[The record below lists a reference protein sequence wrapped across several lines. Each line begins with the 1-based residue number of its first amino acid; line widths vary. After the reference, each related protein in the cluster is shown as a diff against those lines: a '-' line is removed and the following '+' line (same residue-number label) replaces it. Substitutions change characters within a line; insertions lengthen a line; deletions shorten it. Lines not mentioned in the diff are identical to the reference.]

1 MTQTKKGFLAGLIV
15 LAMALALVFGFALVP
30 SAHETAYADTLP
42 ALSNVQLDGDTLS
55 WDAFTGATEYQ
66 VQMVG
71 NGGNGSQYY
80 TTNSADLSAFA
91 ANYHFETGTYNWY
104 VYAVDEDGNQISL
117 TSTSNE
123 DYSTYPDYNYN
134 VSYAQYSYTNTQ
146 ARLSTPTGLVWNH
159 TTLMWDGVDGASSY
173 SLTVYEEVGDA
184 FVTQENI
191 FSGTR
196 YSWTG
201 FKTATSY
208 YFTIKANAPFGGE
221 YCNSLVATSGT
232 HTYANV
238 VADLDG
244 HVSISNG
251 QLSISDVE
259 GLDNCSYG
267 IWSSDRTSKEFGSGS
282 NVELPLDLYTEFAS
296 FEVPDGT
303 YDIKIEVYNQY
314 NEPLAPVYYYDDW
327 VYDSSLAPQ
336 VLTGT
341 VTITGDLEYGSTL
354 TATVTDTNNTGTL
367 NYRWYR
373 SDPDETWVILQN
385 GTSNTFTLTTPC
397 IGKSIL
403 VVVTSSVEL
412 NQIQSAETDTVGA
425 GAAAVEIVSV
435 GGNPVSAELGAGEF
449 TNGSFPM
456 GHVGTPYSA
465 QLVAEGGSGNYT
477 WEVLVGS
484 LASGLSLN
492 SSTGLVSGTP
502 TGTATGSITIKCTDA
517 DNTDISDNVQLN
529 FVVYAD
535 SWVPSIVTTTV
546 DNAVVDQSY
555 NFDLLVNSDI
565 SASVDWTVESGSL
578 PTGLSLGNSG
588 ARNGHLYGTPTTK
601 GTYTFTLKA
610 ANYVGSDTQ
619 EYTIV
624 VDELLT
630 VSYVEAKYYRGDE
643 IALTASVGNENVDWS
658 IGHNTSAATVIS
670 SSGVLTIGADEAAAS
685 SYIVVYATSKTNSNN
700 VGQVSVY
707 FTPKTAYSITVTG
720 GTATDSS
727 SNPIAKAAEDE
738 NVRIVAPELTGKEFR
753 EWTVEAGSADVTIDG
768 ENNSSTFFIMPA
780 GNVILKANYDT
791 IIDSVSATF
800 DAPVNG
806 QHIDQTLTTGSPNYT
821 ATLTRVWQGA
831 GFKSLTETIYETGKE
846 YAFYVQFAPASGY
859 VIVPN
864 NQLSVTLNGTA
875 LNFDD
880 DYIGS
885 YSAWMIALTAVSEE
899 IPHFAVTVTNGIA
912 NASLAKENDVIT
924 ITANAPA
931 SGFVFDKWTTEDG
944 VTFASETS
952 VSTTFVMPAKAVAVS
967 ATYKAIPQ
975 YTVTFGAGEGTGSM
989 ASELV
994 NENSTFELP
1003 ACLFVAPANKEF
1015 KAWSVG
1021 GVEKNVGDEITITAN
1036 TTVTAVWQFI
1046 KVTVSFVAGEGTGTM
1061 DSVQVDKGSSYTL
1074 PANGFTAP
1082 DGKRFKSWSIGGNAV
1097 AVGAS
1102 IIINNA
1108 TTVTAVWEDLPT
1120 MHAVSF
1126 NANGGTGSNEAE
1138 QVEHGTYFTLPE
1150 NPFTAPTG
1158 KVFAGWAFTANGSKI
1173 EAATIQVNNNVT
1185 LFALWKDA
1193 ESAPGNPGN
1202 PGNPVEPGN
1211 PDEPGN
1217 PGNPVEP
1224 GNPDQPEINPVEEKG
1239 GLSGGAIAGI
1249 VIGSIAGAAL
1259 LGCGGFAIFWFV
1271 IKKKS
1276 MAELLAIFKK
1286 APKANPENIN
1296 ISDDIVE

>member
-1 MTQTKKGFLAGLIV
+1 MTKTKKGFLAGLIV
-15 LAMALALVFGFALVP
+15 LAMTLALVFGFALVP

-42 ALSNVQLDGDTLS
+42 ALSNVQLDGNILS
-55 WDAFTGATEYQ
+55 WDAFTGATEYY
-66 VQMVG
+66 VMMDG
-71 NGGNGSQYY
+71 HGGNGSENY

-91 ANYHFETGTYNWY
+91 ANYHFETDTYDWY
-104 VYAVDEDGNQISL
+104 VYAVDENGDQISL
-117 TSTSNE
+117 TSTSNA
-123 DYSTYPDYNYN
+123 DYSTYPEYDYN

-146 ARLSTPTGLVWNH
+146 TRLSTPTELVWNH
-159 TTLMWDGVDGASSY
+159 TTLMWDGVDGARFY
-173 SLTVYEEVGDA
+173 SLTVYKEDGDV
-184 FVTQENI
+184 FVTQTNI
-191 FSGTR
+191 FSGTS
-196 YSWTG
+196 YSWPG
-201 FKTATSY
+201 FKADTSY
-208 YFTIKANAPFGGE
+208 YFTIKAVAPFGGE
-221 YCNSLVATSGT
+221 YCSSLKATSGT
-232 HTYANV
+232 HTFESV
-238 VADLDG
+238 VADLG
-244 HVSISNG
+244 SHVSISSNG

-259 GLDNCSYG
+259 GLDNCSFS
-267 IWSSDRTSKEFGSGS
+267 IWSSDRESASFGGG
-282 NVELPLDLYTEFAS
+282 NNIDELPLDLYTEFAILS
-296 FEVPDGT
+296 VPDGT
-303 YDIKIEVYNQY
+303 YDIEIEVYNEY

-327 VYDSSLAPQ
+327 DYDSSLAPQ

-341 VTITGDLEYGSTL
+341 VTVTGDLEYGETL

-367 NYRWYR
+367 NYHWYR
-373 SDPDETWVILQN
+373 SDPYETWVILQN

-412 NQIQSAETDTVGA
+412 KQIQSAETGVVGA

-435 GGNPVSAELGAGEF
+435 GGNPVSAELGPGEF

-456 GHVGTPYSA
+456 GHVGTPYNA
-465 QLVAEGGSGNYT
+465 QLAAEGGSGNYT
-477 WEVLVGS
+477 WEVIVGS

-502 TGTATGSITIKCTDA
+502 TNTATGSITIRCTDA
-517 DNTDISDNVQLN
+517 DNTEFSDNVQLN
-529 FVVYAD
+529 FVVYED
-535 SWVPSIVTTTV
+535 SWVPSIETTTV

-555 NFDLLVNSDI
+555 YFELLVNSDI

-578 PTGLSLGNSG
+578 PTGLSLGKSG
-588 ARNGHLYGTPTTK
+588 TRNGYLYGTPTTK

-630 VSYVEAKYYRGDE
+630 VSYVDAKYYRGDE

-670 SSGVLTIGADEAAAS
+670 SSGVLTIGADEAAAG

-700 VGQVSVY
+700 VGQVSVE
-707 FTPKTAYSITVTG
+707 FTPKTAYSITVTSG
-720 GTATDSS
+720 MATDSS
-727 SNPIAKAAEDE
+727 SNPIAKAAENE
-738 NVRIVAPELTGKEFR
+738 NVYILAPELTGKRFR
-753 EWTVEAGSADVTIDG
+753 EWTVEAGSAAVTIDG

-846 YAFYVQFAPASGY
+846 YAFFVQFAPASGY

-864 NQLSVTLNGTA
+864 DQLSVTLNGTA
-875 LNFDD
+875 LNFTD

-885 YSAWMIALTAVSEE
+885 YSAWRIALTAVSDE

-912 NASLAKENDVIT
+912 NASLAKENDVVT

-1046 KVTVSFVAGEGTGTM
+1046 KVTVSFAAGEGTGTM

-1074 PANGFTAP
+1074 PVNGFTAP
-1082 DGKRFKSWSIGGNAV
+1082 DGKRFKSWSIGGNPAS
-1097 AVGAS
+1097 VGAS
-1102 IIINNA
+1102 IVINGN

-1126 NANGGTGSNEAE
+1126 NANGGTGSKAAE
-1138 QVEHGTYFTLPE
+1138 QVEHGTYFTLPA
-1150 NPFTAPTG
+1150 NPFTALEG
-1158 KVFAGWAFTANGSKI
+1158 KEFAGWAFTANGSKI
-1173 EAATIQVNNNVT
+1173 DSATIQINNDVT

-1193 ESAPGNPGN
+1193 ESAPVD
-1202 PGNPVEPGN
+1202 PVN

-1217 PGNPVEP
+1217 S
-1224 GNPDQPEINPVEEKG
+1224 DQPEIKPVEEKG

-1249 VIGSIAGAAL
+1249 AVGSVAVAGL
-1259 LGCGGFAIFWFV
+1259 GGFSLFWFV

-1276 MAELLAIFKK
+1276 FADLIAVFKK
-1286 APKANPENIN
+1286 
-1296 ISDDIVE
+1296 

>member
-1 MTQTKKGFLAGLIV
+1 MAMTL
-15 LAMALALVFGFALVP
+15 ALAFGFALVP
-30 SAHETAYADTLP
+30 STHETAYADLP
-42 ALSNVQLDGDTLS
+42 ALSNVQLVGDTLS
-55 WDAFTGATEYQ
+55 WDAFTGATRYQ

-71 NGGNGSQYY
+71 HGGNGSKYY
-80 TTNSADLSAFA
+80 TTNSADLSAIA
-91 ANYHFETGTYNWY
+91 ADYHCETDTYDWY
-104 VYAVDEDGNQISL
+104 VYAVDEHDNQISL
-117 TSTSNE
+117 TSTSDE
-123 DYSTYPDYNYN
+123 GYSTDPEYDYN
-134 VSYAQYSYTNTQ
+134 VSYAQYSYENTQ
-146 ARLSTPTGLVWNH
+146 TRLSTPTGLVWNH
-159 TTLMWDGVDGASSY
+159 TTLMWDGVDGVRSY
-173 SLTVYEEVGDA
+173 SLTVYKEDGDV
-184 FVTQENI
+184 FVTNRNI
-191 FSGTR
+191 FSGTS

-201 FKTATSY
+201 FQTDTSY
-208 YFTIKANAPFGGE
+208 YFTIKANAPFGGD
-221 YCNSLVATSGT
+221 YCNSLKATSGT
-232 HTYANV
+232 HTFASV

-244 HVSISNG
+244 HVSIANG

-259 GLDNCSYG
+259 GLDNCSYS
-267 IWSSDRTSKEFGSGS
+267 IWSSDRTASFGGGS
-282 NVELPLDLYTEFAS
+282 YFDLPIDLYTEFATLS
-296 FEVPDGT
+296 VPDGT
-303 YDIKIEVYNQY
+303 YDIEIAVYNEY

-327 VYDSSLAPQ
+327 TYDSSLAPQ
-336 VLTGT
+336 VLSGT
-341 VTITGDLEYGSTL
+341 VTVTGDLEYGETL

-367 NYRWYR
+367 TYRWYR
-373 SDPDETWVILQN
+373 SDPLEDWVILQN
-385 GTSNTFTLTTPC
+385 GTSNTFTLTKPC

-412 NQIQSAETDTVGA
+412 KQIESAETDAVGA

-435 GGNPVSAELGAGEF
+435 GGNPVSAELGPGEF

-465 QLVAEGGSGNYT
+465 QLAAEGGSGNYT
-477 WEVLVGS
+477 WEVIVGS

-502 TGTATGSITIKCTDA
+502 TNTATGSITIKCTDA
-517 DNTDISDNVQLN
+517 DNTDFSDNVQLN

-555 NFDLLVNSDI
+555 DFDLVVNSDI
-565 SASVDWTVESGSL
+565 SASIDWTVESGSL
-578 PTGLSLGNSG
+578 PTGLSLGK
-588 ARNGHLYGTPTTK
+588 NGTKNGRLYGTPTTK

-610 ANYVGSDTQ
+610 ANFVGSDTQ

-624 VDELLT
+624 VDERLT
-630 VSYVEAKYYRGDE
+630 VSYVDAKYYLGDE

-670 SSGVLTIGADEAAAS
+670 SSGVLTIGADEAAAG
-685 SYIVVYATSKTNSNN
+685 SYIAVYATSKTNSNN

-738 NVRIVAPELTGKEFR
+738 NVHIVAPELTGKRFR
-753 EWTVEAGSADVTIDG
+753 EWTVEAGSAAVALADAAADSIW
-768 ENNSSTFFIMPA
+768 IHMPA

-806 QHIDQTLTTGSPNYT
+806 KHIDQTLTTGSPNYT
-821 ATLTRVWQGA
+821 ATLTRVWQGT
-831 GFKSLTETIYETGKE
+831 GFKSLTDTIYETGKE
-846 YAFYVQFAPASGY
+846 YAFFVQVAPASGY

-875 LNFDD
+875 LNFAD

-885 YSAWMIALTAVSEE
+885 YSAWRIVLTAISDE

-912 NASLAKENDVIT
+912 SASLAQENDVVT

-944 VTFASETS
+944 VTFASATS
-952 VSTTFVMPAKAVAVS
+952 ASTTFVMPAKAVTVS

-975 YTVTFGAGEGTGSM
+975 FTVSFDAGGGTGTMSN
-989 ASELV
+989 ELV
-994 NENSTFELP
+994 NENDKFELP
-1003 ACLFVAPANKEF
+1003 ANLFVAPANKEF
-1015 KAWSVG
+1015 KCWSVG
-1021 GVEKNVGDEITITAN
+1021 GVEKNVGDEITITAD
-1036 TTVTAVWQFI
+1036 TTVTAVWKYI
-1046 KVTVSFVAGEGTGTM
+1046 KVAVSFDAGEGTGSM
-1061 DSVQVDKGSSYTL
+1061 APQQVDKGSSYTL

-1097 AVGAS
+1097 AAGAS

-1108 TTVTAVWEDLPT
+1108 TIVTAVWEDLPT

-1126 NANGGTGSNEAE
+1126 DANGGTGSKAAE

-1150 NPFTAPTG
+1150 SPFTAPTG
-1158 KVFAGWAFTANGSKI
+1158 KEFAGWAFTTNGSKI
-1173 EAATIQVNNNVT
+1173 EASTIQVNNDVT
-1185 LFALWKDA
+1185 LYARWKDVA
-1193 ESAPGNPGN
+1193 T
-1202 PGNPVEPGN
+1202 EPSQPTQ
-1211 PDEPGN
+1211 PDEPSQ
-1217 PGNPVEP
+1217 PSQPTQPAEP
-1224 GNPDQPEINPVEEKG
+1224 SQPDTPASPTEPSISEDKG

-1249 VIGSIAGAAL
+1249 VVGSVAVAGI
-1259 LGCGGFAIFWFV
+1259 GGFAFLWFV
-1271 IKKKS
+1271 IKKKKF
-1276 MAELLAIFKK
+1276 ADLIAIFKK
-1286 APKANPENIN
+1286 K
-1296 ISDDIVE
+1296 

>member
-1 MTQTKKGFLAGLIV
+1 MKIKSRNFLITSLTMIV
-15 LAMALALVFGFALVP
+15 MMLAILFGVVAISPLTV
-30 SAHETAYADTLP
+30 YADTLP
-42 ALSNVQLDGDTLS
+42 ALSNVQLVGDTLS
-55 WDAFTGATEYQ
+55 WDAFTGATEYY
-66 VQMVG
+66 VML
-71 NGGNGSQYY
+71 GSGSYSY

-91 ANYHFETGTYNWY
+91 ANYHFETGTYDWY

-117 TSTSNE
+117 KSTSNA
-123 DYSTYPDYNYN
+123 DYSTYPEYDYN

-146 ARLSTPTGLVWNH
+146 TRLSTPTGLVWNH

-173 SLTVYEEVGDA
+173 SLTVYKEDGDA
-184 FVTQENI
+184 FVTQTNI
-191 FSGTR
+191 FSGTS
-196 YSWTG
+196 YSWPG
-201 FKTATSY
+201 FKADTYY

-232 HTYANV
+232 HTFESV

-244 HVSISNG
+244 HVSISANG
-251 QLSISDVE
+251 QLIISDVE
-259 GLDNCSYG
+259 GLDNCSFS
-267 IWSSDRTSKEFGSGS
+267 ICSSDRESASFGGG
-282 NVELPLDLYTEFAS
+282 NNIDELPLDLYTEFAILS
-296 FEVPDGT
+296 VPDGT
-303 YDIKIEVYNQY
+303 YDIEIEVYNQY

-327 VYDSSLAPQ
+327 VYNSSLAPQ

-341 VTITGDLEYGSTL
+341 VTVTGDLEYGETL

-367 NYRWYR
+367 TYRWYR
-373 SDPDETWVILQN
+373 SDPSETWVILQN
-385 GTSNTFTLTTPC
+385 GTSNTFTLTEPC

-403 VVVTSSVEL
+403 VVVTSSKEL
-412 NQIQSAETDTVGA
+412 KQIQSAETDTVGA

-435 GGNPVSAELGAGEF
+435 GGNPVSAELGPGEF

-465 QLVAEGGSGNYT
+465 QLAAEGGSGNYT
-477 WEVLVGS
+477 WEVIVGS
-484 LASGLSLN
+484 LASGLSLDPN
-492 SSTGLVSGTP
+492 TGLVSGTP

-517 DNTDISDNVQLN
+517 DNTEVSDNVQLN
-529 FVVYAD
+529 FVVYED
-535 SWVPSIVTTTV
+535 SWVPSIETTTAK
-546 DNAVVDQSY
+546 NAVVDQSY
-555 NFDLLVNSDI
+555 YFELVVDSDI

-578 PTGLSLGNSG
+578 PTGLSLGKSG
-588 ARNGHLYGTPTTK
+588 ARNGRLYGTPTTK

-630 VSYVEAKYYRGDE
+630 VSYAEAKYYRGDE
-643 IALTASVGNENVDWS
+643 IALTASIGNENVDWS

-670 SSGVLTIGADEAAAS
+670 SSGVLTIGADEAADG

-720 GTATDSS
+720 GMATDSS
-727 SNPIAKAAEDE
+727 ANPIAKAAEDE
-738 NVRIVAPELTGKEFR
+738 NVRIVAPELTGKRFR
-753 EWTVEAGSADVTIDG
+753 EWTVEAGSADVTIGD
-768 ENNSSTFFIMPA
+768 ENASSTFFTMPA

-831 GFKSLTETIYETGKE
+831 GFKSLTDTIYETGKE
-846 YAFYVQFAPASGY
+846 YAFYVQFTPASGY

-875 LNFDD
+875 LNYDD

-885 YSAWMIALTAVSEE
+885 YSAWRIILTAVSEE

-912 NASLAKENDVIT
+912 NASLAKENDVVT

-944 VTFASETS
+944 VTFDSATS
-952 VSTTFVMPAKAVAVS
+952 VSTTFVMPAKAVTVS

-1003 ACLFVAPANKEF
+1003 ACLFVPPTNKEF

-1021 GVEKNVGDEITITAN
+1021 GVEKNVGDEITITAD

-1046 KVTVSFVAGEGTGTM
+1046 KVTVSFAAGDGTGTM

-1074 PANGFTAP
+1074 PVNGFTAP

-1126 NANGGTGSNEAE
+1126 NANGGTGSKEAE
-1138 QVEHGTYFTLPE
+1138 QVEHGTYFTLPA
-1150 NPFTAPTG
+1150 NPFTALEG
-1158 KVFAGWAFTANGSKI
+1158 KEFAGWAFTANGSKI

-1193 ESAPGNPGN
+1193 ESAP
-1202 PGNPVEPGN
+1202 VDPGN

-1217 PGNPVEP
+1217 PDQPEINPDEP
-1224 GNPDQPEINPVEEKG
+1224 GNPDQPEINPVEEKT

-1249 VIGSIAGAAL
+1249 AVGSVAVVGL
-1259 LGCGGFAIFWFV
+1259 GGFSLLWFV

-1276 MAELLAIFKK
+1276 FADLIAVFKK
-1286 APKANPENIN
+1286 K
-1296 ISDDIVE
+1296 

>member
-1 MTQTKKGFLAGLIV
+1 MTKTKKGFLAGLIV
-15 LAMALALVFGFALVP
+15 LAMTLALAFGFALVP
-30 SAHETAYADTLP
+30 SAHVTAYAADLP
-42 ALSNVQLDGDTLS
+42 ALSNVQLVGNTLS

-71 NGGNGSQYY
+71 LGGNGSKSY
-80 TTNSADLSAFA
+80 TTNSVDLSAFA
-91 ANYHFETGTYNWY
+91 ANYHCETDTYDWY
-104 VYAVDEDGNQISL
+104 VYAVDENGDQISL
-117 TSTSNE
+117 TSTSNA
-123 DYSTYPDYNYN
+123 DYSTDPEYNYN
-134 VSYAQYSYTNTQ
+134 VSYAKYSYTNTQ
-146 ARLSTPTGLVWNH
+146 TRLSTPTDLEWNH
-159 TTLMWDGVDGASSY
+159 TTLMWDAVSGARSY
-173 SLTVYEEVGDA
+173 SLTVYKEDGDV
-184 FVTQENI
+184 FVTQTNI
-191 FSGTR
+191 FSGTS

-201 FKTATSY
+201 FQTDTSY
-208 YFTIKANAPFGGE
+208 YFTIQANAPFGGE
-221 YCNSLVATSGT
+221 YCDSLVATSGT
-232 HTYANV
+232 HTFESV

-244 HVSISNG
+244 HVSISANG
-251 QLSISDVE
+251 QLSISEVE
-259 GLDNCSYG
+259 GLDNCSYS
-267 IWSSDRTSKEFGSGS
+267 IWSSDRTGSFGGGS
-282 NVELPLDLYTEFAS
+282 YFDLPIDLYTEFATLS
-296 FEVPDGT
+296 VPDGT
-303 YDIKIEVYNQY
+303 YDIEIGVYNQY

-336 VLTGT
+336 VLSGT
-341 VTITGDLEYGSTL
+341 VTVTGDLEYGSTL
-354 TATVTDTNNTGTL
+354 TATVTETNNTGTL

-373 SDPDETWVILQN
+373 SDPDETWVLLQN
-385 GTSNTFTLTTPC
+385 GTSNTFELTKPC
-397 IGKSIL
+397 IGKKIL

-435 GGNPVSAELGAGEF
+435 GGNPVSAELGPGEF

-456 GHVGTPYSA
+456 GHVGTPYNA
-465 QLVAEGGSGNYT
+465 QLAAEGGSGNYT
-477 WEVLVGS
+477 WEVIVGS

-502 TGTATGSITIKCTDA
+502 TNTATGSITIRCTDA
-517 DNTDISDNVQLN
+517 DNTEFSDNVQLN
-529 FVVYAD
+529 FVVYED
-535 SWVPSIVTTTV
+535 SWVPSIETTTA

-555 NFDLLVNSDI
+555 YFELLVNSDI

-578 PTGLSLGNSG
+578 PTGLSLGKSG
-588 ARNGHLYGTPTTK
+588 TRNGYLYGTPTTK

-643 IALTASVGNENVDWS
+643 IALTASVGNANVDWS

-670 SSGVLTIGADEAAAS
+670 SSGVLTIGADEAAAG
-685 SYIVVYATSKTNSNN
+685 SYITVYATSKTNSNN
-700 VGQVSVY
+700 VGQKMVY

-738 NVRIVAPELTGKEFR
+738 TVHILAPELTGKRFR
-753 EWTVEAGSADVTIDG
+753 EWTVEAGSAAVELADATADSIW
-768 ENNSSTFFIMPA
+768 IYMPA

-821 ATLTRVWQGA
+821 ATLTGVWQGA
-831 GFKSLTETIYETGKE
+831 GFKSLTDTIYETGKE
-846 YAFYVQFAPASGY
+846 YAFFVQFAPAPGY

-864 NQLSVTLNGTA
+864 DQLSVTLNGTA
-875 LNFDD
+875 LNFAD

-885 YSAWMIALTAVSEE
+885 YSAWRIALTAVSDE

-912 NASLAKENDVIT
+912 NVSLAKENDVVT

-1046 KVTVSFVAGEGTGTM
+1046 KVTVSFAAGEGTGTM

-1074 PANGFTAP
+1074 PVNGFTAP
-1082 DGKRFKSWSIGGNAV
+1082 DGKRFKSWSISGNPAS
-1097 AVGAS
+1097 VGAS
-1102 IIINNA
+1102 IVINGN

-1126 NANGGTGSNEAE
+1126 NANGGTGSKEAE
-1138 QVEHGTYFTLPE
+1138 QVEHGTYFTLPA
-1150 NPFTAPTG
+1150 NPFTALEG
-1158 KVFAGWAFTANGSKI
+1158 KEFAGWAFTANGSKI

-1193 ESAPGNPGN
+1193 ESAPVD
-1202 PGNPVEPGN
+1202 PVN

-1217 PGNPVEP
+1217 PGNPDEP
-1224 GNPDQPEINPVEEKG
+1224 GNPDNPNNTPDNPDNTPDDPSDDKDR
-1239 GLSGGAIAGI
+1239 LSAGAIVGI
-1249 VIGSIAGAAL
+1249 VIGSVAVAGV
-1259 LGCGGFAIFWFV
+1259 GGFALFWFV
-1271 IKKKS
+1271 IKKKTW
-1276 MAELLAIFKK
+1276 AEFIALFKK
-1286 APKANPENIN
+1286 H
-1296 ISDDIVE
+1296 

>member
-1 MTQTKKGFLAGLIV
+1 MTRTKKGFLAGFIV
-15 LAMALALVFGFALVP
+15 LAMVLALAFGFALVP
-30 SAHETAYADTLP
+30 STHETAHADLS
-42 ALSNVQLDGDTLS
+42 ALSNVQLVGGTLS
-55 WDAFTGATEYQ
+55 WDAFTGATEYY
-66 VQMVG
+66 VMIVG
-71 NGGNGSQYY
+71 HGGNGSQYY
-80 TTNSADLSAFA
+80 TTNSADLSAIA
-91 ANYHFETGTYNWY
+91 ADFHFETGTYNWY
-104 VYAVDEDGNQISL
+104 VYAVDEHGDQISL

-123 DYSTYPDYNYN
+123 DYSTDPEYNYN
-134 VSYAQYSYTNTQ
+134 VSYAPYSYTNTQ
-146 ARLSTPTGLVWNH
+146 TRLDQPTGLEWNH
-159 TTLMWDGVDGASSY
+159 TTLMWDGVDGASFY
-173 SLTVYEEVGDA
+173 SLTVYKEDGDA
-184 FVTQENI
+184 FVTQSNI
-191 FSGTR
+191 YSGTR
-196 YSWTG
+196 YSWPDFQTD
-201 FKTATSY
+201 TSY
-208 YFTIKANAPFGGE
+208 YFTIKAVAPFGGE
-221 YCNSLVATSGT
+221 YCNSLKATSGT
-232 HTYANV
+232 HTFASV

-259 GLDNCSYG
+259 GLDNCSYS
-267 IWSSDRTSKEFGSGS
+267 IWSSKRTASFGGGS
-282 NVELPLDLYTEFAS
+282 YYDLPIDLYTEFAILT
-296 FEVPDGT
+296 VPDGT
-303 YDIKIEVYNQY
+303 YDIEIKVYNQY

-341 VTITGDLEYGSTL
+341 VTVTGDLEYGETL
-354 TATVTDTNNTGTL
+354 TATVTDTNNTGILT
-367 NYRWYR
+367 YRWYR
-373 SDPDETWVILQN
+373 SDPLETWVLLQN
-385 GTSNTFTLTTPC
+385 GTSNTFTLTKPC

-403 VVVTSSVEL
+403 VVVSSSVEL
-412 NQIQSAETDTVGA
+412 KQIESAQTDAVGA

-435 GGNPVSAELGAGEF
+435 GGNVVTPELGAGEF

-465 QLVAEGGSGNYT
+465 QLAAQGGSGNYT
-477 WEVLVGS
+477 WEVLIGS

-502 TGTATGSITIKCTDA
+502 TDTATGSITIRCTDA
-517 DNTDISDNVQLN
+517 DNTDFSDNVQLN

-555 NFDLLVNSDI
+555 DFDLVVNSDI

-578 PTGLSLGNSG
+578 PTGLSLGK
-588 ARNGHLYGTPTTK
+588 NGTKNGRLYGTPTTK

-624 VDELLT
+624 VDERLT
-630 VSYVEAKYYRGDE
+630 VSYVDAKYYLGDE

-670 SSGVLTIGADEAAAS
+670 SSGVLTIGADEAATG
-685 SYIVVYATSKTNSNN
+685 SYITVYATSKTNSNN

-738 NVRIVAPELTGKEFR
+738 NVHIVAPELTGKRFR
-753 EWTVEAGSADVTIDG
+753 EWTVEAGSAAVALADATADSIWI
-768 ENNSSTFFIMPA
+768 NMPA

-821 ATLTRVWQGA
+821 ATLTRVWQGT
-831 GFKSLTETIYETGKE
+831 GFKSLTDTIYETGKE
-846 YAFYVQFAPASGY
+846 YAFFVQFAPASGY

-875 LNFDD
+875 LNFAD

-885 YSAWMIALTAVSEE
+885 YSAWRLVLTAVSDE

-912 NASLAKENDVIT
+912 SASFAQENDVVT
-924 ITANAPA
+924 ITANAPE
-931 SGFVFDKWTTEDG
+931 SGFLFDQWTTEDG

-952 VSTTFVMPAKAVAVS
+952 ASTTFVMPAKAVTVS

-975 YTVTFGAGEGTGSM
+975 YTVSFDAGGGTGTMSN
-989 ASELV
+989 ELV
-994 NENSTFELP
+994 NENDKFELP
-1003 ACLFVAPANKEF
+1003 ANLFVAPANKEF
-1015 KAWSVG
+1015 KCWSVG
-1021 GVEKNVGDEITITAN
+1021 GVEKNVGDEITITADK
-1036 TTVTAVWQFI
+1036 TVTAVWQYI
-1046 KVTVSFVAGEGTGTM
+1046 KVAVSFDAGEGTGSM
-1061 DSVQVDKGSSYTL
+1061 APQQVDKGSSYTL
-1074 PANGFTAP
+1074 PENGFTAP

-1126 NANGGTGSNEAE
+1126 DANGSTGSKAAE
-1138 QVEHGTYFTLPE
+1138 QVEHGTYYTLPE
-1150 NPFTAPTG
+1150 SPFTAPTG
-1158 KVFAGWAFTANGSKI
+1158 KVFAGWTFTANGSKI
-1173 EAATIQVNNNVT
+1173 EAATIQVNNDVT
-1185 LFALWKDA
+1185 LFALWND
-1193 ESAPGNPGN
+1193 EEPAPVDPQPG
-1202 PGNPVEPGN
+1202 PTPV
-1211 PDEPGN
+1211 D
-1217 PGNPVEP
+1217 
-1224 GNPDQPEINPVEEKG
+1224 PDQPEIKPVKEKQ

-1249 VIGSIAGAAL
+1249 VIGSVAGAAA

-1271 IKKKS
+1271 IKKKTW
-1276 MAELLAIFKK
+1276 AEFIALFKK
-1286 APKANPENIN
+1286 H
-1296 ISDDIVE
+1296 

>member
-1 MTQTKKGFLAGLIV
+1 MTQTKNGAAKTVSAKENSMTKTKKGFLAGLIV
-15 LAMALALVFGFALVP
+15 LAMTLALAFGFALVS
-30 SAHETAYADTLP
+30 SAHETAYADLP
-42 ALSNVQLDGDTLS
+42 ALSNVQLDGNTLS
-55 WDAFTGATEYQ
+55 WDAFTGATEYH
-66 VQMVG
+66 VMMVG
-71 NGGNGSQYY
+71 HGGNGSEDY

-91 ANYHFETGTYNWY
+91 ANYHFETDTYDWY
-104 VYAVDEDGNQISL
+104 VYAVDENGDQISL
-117 TSTSNE
+117 TSTSNA
-123 DYSTYPDYNYN
+123 DYSTYPEYNYN
-134 VSYAQYSYTNTQ
+134 VSYAKYSYTNTQ
-146 ARLSTPTGLVWNH
+146 TRLSTPTGLVWNH
-159 TTLMWDGVDGASSY
+159 TTLMWDGVDGVRSY

-184 FVTQENI
+184 FVTQKNI

-201 FKTATSY
+201 FKTDTSY

-232 HTYANV
+232 HTYASA

-244 HVSISNG
+244 HVSISANG
-251 QLSISDVE
+251 HLSISDVE
-259 GLDNCSYG
+259 GLDNCSYA
-267 IWSSDRTSKEFGSGS
+267 IWSSDRTSKEFGAGA
-282 NVELPLDLYTEFAS
+282 NIDELPLDLYTEFAS

-303 YDIKIEVYNQY
+303 YDIKIEVYNEY

-336 VLTGT
+336 VLSGT
-341 VTITGDLEYGSTL
+341 VTVTGDLEYGSTL
-354 TATVTDTNNTGTL
+354 TATVTETNNTGTL

-373 SDPDETWVILQN
+373 SDPLEDWVILQN
-385 GTSNTFTLTTPC
+385 GESNTFTLTTPC
-397 IGKSIL
+397 IGKKIL
-403 VVVTSSVEL
+403 VLVTSSVEL
-412 NQIQSAETDTVGA
+412 NGIYSAETGVVGA

-435 GGNPVSAELGAGEF
+435 GGNPVSAELGPDEV

-456 GHVGTPYSA
+456 GHVGTPYNA
-465 QLVAEGGSGNYT
+465 QLEAHGGSGNYT
-477 WEVLVGS
+477 WEIIIGS

-492 SSTGLVSGTP
+492 SSTGIVSGTP
-502 TGTATGSITIKCTDA
+502 TDTQLGYITIKCTDA
-517 DNTDISDNVQLN
+517 DNTEFSDNVNLT

-535 SWVPSIVTTTV
+535 SWVPSIVTTTA
-546 DNAVVDQSY
+546 DNAVVDRSY
-555 NFDLLVNSDI
+555 NFELVANSGLSESI
-565 SASVDWTVESGSL
+565 EWTVESGSL
-578 PTGLSLGNSG
+578 PTGLSLGKSG
-588 ARNGHLYGTPTTK
+588 TWNGYLYGTPTTK

-643 IALTASVGNENVDWS
+643 IALTVSVGNANVDWS

-670 SSGVLTIGADEAAAS
+670 SSGVLTIGADEAATG
-685 SYIVVYATSKTNSNN
+685 SYIIVYATSKTNSNN
-700 VGQVSVY
+700 GGQVSVY
-707 FTPKTAYSITVTG
+707 FTPKTAYSVTVTG

-727 SNPIAKAAEDE
+727 SNPIAKAAEDD
-738 NVRIVAPELTGKEFR
+738 NVYIVAPELTGKKFR
-753 EWTVEAGSADVTIDG
+753 EWTVEAGSAAVTIGD
-768 ENNSSTFFIMPA
+768 ENASSTFFTMPA

-846 YAFYVQFAPASGY
+846 YAFFVQFAPVSGY

-864 NQLSVTLNGTA
+864 SQLSVTLNGTA
-875 LNFDD
+875 LNFAD

-885 YSAWMIALTAVSEE
+885 YSAWRIALTAVSDE

-912 NASLAKENDVIT
+912 NASLAKENDVVT

-1046 KVTVSFVAGEGTGTM
+1046 KVTVSFAAGEGTGTM

-1120 MHAVSF
+1120 MHAVLF
-1126 NANGGTGSNEAE
+1126 NANGGTGSKAAE
-1138 QVEHGTYFTLPE
+1138 QVEHGTYFTLPA
-1150 NPFTAPTG
+1150 NPFTALEG
-1158 KVFAGWAFTANGSKI
+1158 KEFAGWAFTANGSKI

-1193 ESAPGNPGN
+1193 ESAPVD
-1202 PGNPVEPGN
+1202 PVN
-1211 PDEPGN
+1211 PD
-1217 PGNPVEP
+1217 EP
-1224 GNPDQPEINPVEEKG
+1224 GNPDQPEINPDEPSNPDQPEIKPVEEKG

-1249 VIGSIAGAAL
+1249 AVGSVAVAGL
-1259 LGCGGFAIFWFV
+1259 GGFSLFWFV
-1271 IKKKS
+1271 IKKKKF
-1276 MAELLAIFKK
+1276 ADLIALFKK
-1286 APKANPENIN
+1286 K
-1296 ISDDIVE
+1296 

>member
-15 LAMALALVFGFALVP
+15 LAMALALAFSFALVP
-30 SAHETAYADTLP
+30 SAHESAYADTLP
-42 ALSNVQLDGDTLS
+42 ALSNVQLVGDTLS

-80 TTNSADLSAFA
+80 TTNSADLSALA
-91 ANYHFETGTYNWY
+91 ANYHFETGTYNWS
-104 VYAVDEDGNQISL
+104 VYAVDEHDNQISL
-117 TSTSNE
+117 TSTSNAG
-123 DYSTYPDYNYN
+123 YSVYPEYDYN

-146 ARLSTPTGLVWNH
+146 ARLSTPTGLEWNH
-159 TTLMWDGVDGASSY
+159 TTLMWDGVDGAWTY
-173 SLTVYEEVGDA
+173 SLTVYEAVGDA

-191 FSGTR
+191 FSGTS

-201 FKTATSY
+201 FKTDTSY

-232 HTYANV
+232 HTYVSV
-238 VADLDG
+238 VADLG
-244 HVSISNG
+244 SHVSISNG

-282 NVELPLDLYTEFAS
+282 NVDLPIDLYTEFAS

-341 VTITGDLEYGSTL
+341 VTVTGDLEYGETL

-373 SDPDETWVILQN
+373 SDPLEDWVILQN

-403 VVVTSSVEL
+403 VIVTSSVEL

-425 GAAAVEIVSV
+425 GAAAVEIISV
-435 GGNPVSAELGAGEF
+435 GGNPVTAELGPGEF

-477 WEVLVGS
+477 WEVIIGS

-492 SSTGLVSGTP
+492 PSTGIVSGTP

-517 DNTDISDNVQLN
+517 DNTEFSDNVQLN
-529 FVVYAD
+529 FVVYED
-535 SWVPSIVTTTV
+535 SWVPSIVTTTA

-555 NFDLLVNSDI
+555 GFDLVVESGI

-578 PTGLSLGNSG
+578 PTGLSLGKNG
-588 ARNGHLYGTPTTK
+588 ARNGYLYGTPTTK

-630 VSYVEAKYYRGDE
+630 VSYVVAKYYRGDE
-643 IALTASVGNENVDWS
+643 IALTASIGNENVDWS

-670 SSGVLTIGADEAAAS
+670 SSGVLTIGTDEAATG

-700 VGQVSVY
+700 VGQESVY

-720 GTATDSS
+720 GTATDSLA
-727 SNPIAKAAEDE
+727 NPIAKAAEDE
-738 NVRIVAPELTGKEFR
+738 NVYIVAPELAGKEFR
-753 EWTVEAGSADVTIDG
+753 EWTVEAGSADVTLDG

-780 GNVILKANYDT
+780 GNVILKANYNT

-859 VIVPN
+859 VLVPN
-864 NQLSVTLNGTA
+864 NQLSVTLNGRA

-912 NASLAKENDVIT
+912 SASLAQENDVIT

-952 VSTTFVMPAKAVAVS
+952 ASTTFVMPAKAVTVS

-1003 ACLFVAPANKEF
+1003 ANLFVAPANKEF

-1021 GVEKNVGDEITITAN
+1021 GVEKNVGDEITITAD

-1074 PANGFTAP
+1074 PVNGFTAP

-1126 NANGGTGSNEAE
+1126 NANGGTGSKAAE
-1138 QVEHGTYFTLPE
+1138 QVEHGTYFTLPA

-1202 PGNPVEPGN
+1202 P
-1211 PDEPGN
+1211 DEPGN
-1217 PGNPVEP
+1217 PGNPDQP
-1224 GNPDQPEINPVEEKG
+1224 GNPDTTPEVEGEDEA

-1249 VIGSIAGAAL
+1249 VIGSVAGAAA

-1271 IKKKS
+1271 VKKKS
-1276 MAELLAIFKK
+1276 LAELLAIFKK
-1286 APKANPENIN
+1286 TPKATPNTTPDIPTGN
-1296 ISDDIVE
+1296 DDIAE

>member
-1 MTQTKKGFLAGLIV
+1 MAMV
-15 LAMALALVFGFALVP
+15 LALAFGFGLVP
-30 SAHETAYADTLP
+30 SPHETAYADFS
-42 ALSNVQLDGDTLS
+42 ALSNVQLVGNTLS
-55 WDAFTGATEYQ
+55 WDAFTGATKYQ
-66 VQMVG
+66 VEMIG
-71 NGGNGSQYY
+71 LGGNGSKSY
-80 TTNSADLSAFA
+80 TTNSADLSAIA
-91 ANYHFETGTYNWY
+91 AYYHCETDTYDWY
-104 VYAVDEDGNQISL
+104 VYAVDEHDNQISL
-117 TSTSNE
+117 ASTSNA
-123 DYSTYPDYNYN
+123 DYSTDPDYDYN
-134 VSYAQYSYTNTQ
+134 VSYAKYSYTNTQ
-146 ARLSTPTGLVWNH
+146 TRLSTPTGLVWNH
-159 TTLMWDGVDGASSY
+159 TTLMWDDVEGARSY
-173 SLTVYEEVGDA
+173 SLTVYEEEGDV
-184 FVTQENI
+184 FVTQTNI
-191 FSGTR
+191 FSGTS

-201 FKTATSY
+201 FQTDTSY
-208 YFTIKANAPFGGE
+208 YFTIQANAPFGGDD
-221 YCNSLVATSGT
+221 CDSLVATSGT
-232 HTYANV
+232 HTFASV
-238 VADLDG
+238 VADLG
-244 HVSISNG
+244 SHVSISANG

-259 GLDNCSYG
+259 GLDNCSFS
-267 IWSSDRTSKEFGSGS
+267 IWSSDRTSEHFGGCN
-282 NVELPLDLYTEFAS
+282 NVELPLDLYTEFAILT
-296 FEVPDGT
+296 VPDGT
-303 YDIKIEVYNQY
+303 YDIEIEVYNEY

-341 VTITGDLEYGSTL
+341 VTVTGDLEYGDTL

-373 SDPDETWVILQN
+373 SDPLEDWVILQN
-385 GTSNTFTLTTPC
+385 GTSNTVTLTKPC

-435 GGNPVSAELGAGEF
+435 GGNPVSAELGPGEF

-465 QLVAEGGSGNYT
+465 QLTAEGGSGNYT
-477 WEVLVGS
+477 WEVIVGS

-502 TGTATGSITIKCTDA
+502 TNTATGSITIKCTDA
-517 DNTDISDNVQLN
+517 DNTDFSDNVQLN

-555 NFDLLVNSDI
+555 DFDLVVNSES
-565 SASVDWTVESGSL
+565 SASIDWTVESGSL

-588 ARNGHLYGTPTTK
+588 TWNGRLYGTPTTK

-610 ANYVGSDTQ
+610 ANNVGSDTQ

-630 VSYVEAKYYRGDE
+630 VSYVDAKYYLGDE
-643 IALTASVGNENVDWS
+643 VALTASVGNANVDWS

-670 SSGVLTIGADEAAAS
+670 SSGVLTIGADEAAT
-685 SYIVVYATSKTNSNN
+685 YIAVHATSKTNSNN
-700 VGQVSVY
+700 VGQVLVY
-707 FTPKTAYSITVTG
+707 FTPKTAYSVTVTG
-720 GTATDSS
+720 GTATDSLD
-727 SNPIAKAAEDE
+727 NPIARAAEDE
-738 NVRIVAPELTGKEFR
+738 DVYISAPELTGKEFR
-753 EWTVEAGSADVTIDG
+753 EWTVEAGSAAVALADATGDHTYF
-768 ENNSSTFFIMPA
+768 SMPA

-800 DAPVNG
+800 DAPING
-806 QHIDQTLTTGSPNYT
+806 QHIDQTLLAGSPNYT
-821 ATLTRVWQGA
+821 ATLMGVWQGT
-831 GFKSLTETIYETGKE
+831 GFKSLTDTIYETGKE
-846 YAFYVQFAPASGY
+846 YTFFVQFAPASGY

-875 LNFDD
+875 LSYED
-880 DYIGS
+880 DYNFIQ
-885 YSAWMIALTAVSEE
+885 SAWKLALTAVSDE

-912 NASLAKENDVIT
+912 SASLAQENDVIT
-924 ITANAPA
+924 ITANAPSA
-931 SGFVFDKWTTEDG
+931 GFVFDKWTTEDG

-994 NENSTFELP
+994 NENDKFELP
-1003 ACLFVAPANKEF
+1003 ANLFVAPANKEF
-1015 KAWSVG
+1015 KCWSVG
-1021 GVEKNVGDEITITAN
+1021 GVEKNVGDEITITAD
-1036 TTVTAVWQFI
+1036 TTVTAVWQYI
-1046 KVTVSFVAGEGTGTM
+1046 KVAVSFDAGEGTGSM
-1061 DSVQVDKGSSYTL
+1061 APQQVDKGSSYTL

-1097 AVGAS
+1097 AAGAS

-1108 TTVTAVWEDLPT
+1108 TTVTAVWENLPT

-1126 NANGGTGSNEAE
+1126 DANGGTGSKAAE

-1150 NPFTAPTG
+1150 SPFTAPTG

-1173 EAATIQVNNNVT
+1173 EAATIQVNNDVT
-1185 LFALWKDA
+1185 LFALWKDVA
-1193 ESAPGNPGN
+1193 T
-1202 PGNPVEPGN
+1202 EPSQPTQ
-1211 PDEPGN
+1211 PDEPSQ
-1217 PGNPVEP
+1217 PSQPTQPAEP
-1224 GNPDQPEINPVEEKG
+1224 SQPDTPASPTEPSISEDKG

-1249 VIGSIAGAAL
+1249 VVGSVAVAGI
-1259 LGCGGFAIFWFV
+1259 GGFAFLWFV
-1271 IKKKS
+1271 IKKKKF
-1276 MAELLAIFKK
+1276 ADLIAIFKK
-1286 APKANPENIN
+1286 K
-1296 ISDDIVE
+1296 

>member
-1 MTQTKKGFLAGLIV
+1 MIVMMLAIL
-15 LAMALALVFGFALVP
+15 FGVVAISPL
-30 SAHETAYADTLP
+30 TAYADTLP
-42 ALSNVQLDGDTLS
+42 ALSNVQLDGNILS
-55 WDAFTGATEYQ
+55 WDAFTGATEYY
-66 VQMVG
+66 VMM
-71 NGGNGSQYY
+71 GSGSNSY

-91 ANYHFETGTYNWY
+91 ANYHFETGTYDWY

-117 TSTSNE
+117 KSTSYE
-123 DYSTYPDYNYN
+123 YYSTNPDYDYN
-134 VSYAQYSYTNTQ
+134 DSYAQYSYTNTQ
-146 ARLSTPTGLVWNH
+146 ARLSTPTGLVWDH
-159 TTLMWDGVDGASSY
+159 TTLKWNGVSGAKFY
-173 SLTVYEEVGDA
+173 FLEVYEVGNV
-184 FVTQENI
+184 FVTRANI
-191 FSGTR
+191 YSGTSF
-196 YSWTG
+196 SWTG
-201 FKTATSY
+201 FKADTSY
-208 YFTIKANAPFGGE
+208 YFTVQAEPDFGGD
-221 YCNSLVATSGT
+221 YCKSLVATSDP
-232 HTYANV
+232 HTYASV
-238 VADLDG
+238 VADLDD
-244 HVSISNG
+244 HVSISANG
-251 QLSISDVE
+251 QLSFSGVE
-259 GLDNCSYG
+259 GLDNCSYS
-267 IWSSDRTSKEFGSGS
+267 IRPSDRTNKEFGAGD
-282 NVELPLDLYTEFAS
+282 NIELPLDLYTEFAS

-303 YDIKIEVYNQY
+303 YDIKIEVFNEY

-341 VTITGDLEYGSTL
+341 VTVTGDLEYGSTL

-367 NYRWYR
+367 NYRWY
-373 SDPDETWVILQN
+373 SIDAVDNWVIRQN

-397 IGKSIL
+397 IGKKIL
-403 VVVTSSVEL
+403 VLVTSSKEL
-412 NQIQSAETDTVGA
+412 NQIYSAKTDTVGA

-435 GGNPVSAELGAGEF
+435 GGNPVSAELGPGEI

-465 QLVAEGGSGNYT
+465 QLEAEGGSGNYT
-477 WEVLVGS
+477 WKVIIGN
-484 LASGLSLN
+484 LASGLSLDP
-492 SSTGLVSGTP
+492 STGIVSGTP
-502 TGTATGSITIKCTDA
+502 TDTATGSITIKCTDA

-529 FVVYAD
+529 FVVYKD
-535 SWVPSIVTTTV
+535 SWVPSIETTTA

-555 NFDLLVNSDI
+555 SFELLVKSDI
-565 SASVDWTVESGSL
+565 SASVDWTVEDGSL
-578 PTGLSLGNSG
+578 PTGLSLGKNG
-588 ARNGHLYGTPTTK
+588 ARNGYLYGTPTTK

-630 VSYVEAKYYRGDE
+630 VSYVEAKYYRGDK

-670 SSGVLTIGADEAAAS
+670 SSGVLTIGADEAATG

-700 VGQVSVY
+700 VGQESVY
-707 FTPKTAYSITVTG
+707 FTPKTAYSITVTD

-727 SNPIAKAAEDE
+727 SNPIAKAAEDDH
-738 NVRIVAPELTGKEFR
+738 VYIVAPELTGKRFR
-753 EWTVEAGSADVTIDG
+753 EWTVEAGSAAVTIGDKNASG
-768 ENNSSTFFIMPA
+768 TFFTMPA

-831 GFKSLTETIYETGKE
+831 GFKSLTDTIYETGKE
-846 YAFYVQFAPASGY
+846 YAFFVQFAPAPGY

-864 NQLSVTLNGTA
+864 DQLSVTLNGTA
-875 LNFDD
+875 LNYDV
-880 DYIGS
+880 DYIGT
-885 YSAWMIALTAVSEE
+885 YSAWRIVLTAVSEE

-912 NASLAKENDVIT
+912 NASLAKENDVVT
-924 ITANAPA
+924 ITANTPA

-967 ATYKAIPQ
+967 ATYKPIPQ

-1003 ACLFVAPANKEF
+1003 ACLFVPPANKEF

-1046 KVTVSFVAGEGTGTM
+1046 KVTVSFAAGEGTGTM
-1061 DSVQVDKGSSYTL
+1061 DSVQVDKGSSYEL
-1074 PANGFTAP
+1074 PSSEFTAP
-1082 DGKRFKSWSIGGNAV
+1082 DGKRFKSWSVGGNPTS
-1097 AVGAS
+1097 VGAS
-1102 IIINNA
+1102 IVINGN

-1126 NANGGTGSNEAE
+1126 NANGGTGSKEAE
-1138 QVEHGTYFTLPE
+1138 HVEHGTYFTLPE

-1173 EAATIQVNNNVT
+1173 EAATIQVNNDVT
-1185 LFALWKDA
+1185 LFALWEESHNHVFGDWEVNQTHHWKECACGEETEKAEHEDGDSDDLCDECGYDLSGEEESESQSESESTSQGGTTSESLSESQPKLEEPKD
-1193 ESAPGNPGN
+1193 
-1202 PGNPVEPGN
+1202 
-1211 PDEPGN
+1211 
-1217 PGNPVEP
+1217 
-1224 GNPDQPEINPVEEKG
+1224 

-1249 VIGSIAGAAL
+1249 VVGSVAVAGV
-1259 LGCGGFAIFWFV
+1259 GGFALVWFV

-1276 MAELLAIFKK
+1276 WADLVAIFKK
-1286 APKANPENIN
+1286 K
-1296 ISDDIVE
+1296 

>member
-1 MTQTKKGFLAGLIV
+1 MTRTKKGFLAGFIV
-15 LAMALALVFGFALVP
+15 LAMVLALACGFALMP
-30 SAHETAYADTLP
+30 STHETAHADFP
-42 ALSNVQLDGDTLS
+42 ALSNVQLVGGTLS
-55 WDAFTGATEYQ
+55 WDAFTGATEYH
-66 VQMVG
+66 VNLVG
-71 NGGNGSQYY
+71 GGGNGSKEDC
-80 TTNSADLSAFA
+80 TTNSADLSAIA
-91 ANYHFETGTYNWY
+91 ADFHFETGTYNWY
-104 VYAVDEDGNQISL
+104 VYAVDEHGDQISL
-117 TSTSNE
+117 TSTSNA
-123 DYSTYPDYNYN
+123 DYSTYPEYDYN

-146 ARLSTPTGLVWNH
+146 TRLSTPTELEWNH
-159 TTLMWDGVDGASSY
+159 TTLRWDAVDGASFY
-173 SLTVYEEVGDA
+173 NLIVYEEDGDA
-184 FVTQENI
+184 FVTSENI
-191 FSGTR
+191 FSGTS
-196 YSWTG
+196 YSWSDFQTD
-201 FKTATSY
+201 TSY
-208 YFTIKANAPFGGE
+208 YFKVKANAPFGGE
-221 YCNSLVATSGT
+221 YCNSLLATSGT
-232 HTYANV
+232 HTYASV

-244 HVSISNG
+244 HVSIADG

-259 GLDNCSYG
+259 GLDHCNYS
-267 IWSSDRTSKEFGSGS
+267 IWSSDRTASFGGGDHCD
-282 NVELPLDLYTEFAS
+282 LPIDLYTEFAS
-296 FEVPDGT
+296 LTVPDGT
-303 YDIKIEVYNQY
+303 YDIEIKVYNEY
-314 NEPLAPVYYYDDW
+314 NEPLAPVYYYNDW

-336 VLTGT
+336 VLSGT
-341 VTITGDLEYGSTL
+341 VTVTGDLEYGETL

-385 GTSNTFTLTTPC
+385 GTSNTFTLTEPC

-412 NQIQSAETDTVGA
+412 KQIQSAETDTVGA

-435 GGNPVSAELGAGEF
+435 GGNPVTAELGPGEF

-465 QLVAEGGSGNYT
+465 QLAAEGGSGNYT
-477 WEVLVGS
+477 WEVLIGS

-517 DNTDISDNVQLN
+517 DNTEFSDNVQLN

-546 DNAVVDQSY
+546 DNAVVDKSY
-555 NFDLLVNSDI
+555 DVNLVVNSES
-565 SASVDWTVESGSL
+565 SASIDWTVESGSL

-588 ARNGHLYGTPTTK
+588 TWNGRLNGTPTTK

-610 ANYVGSDTQ
+610 ANNVGFDTQ

-624 VDELLT
+624 VDEQLT
-630 VSYVEAKYYRGDE
+630 VSYVDAKYYRGDE
-643 IALTASVGNENVDWS
+643 IALTASVGNANVDWS
-658 IGHNTSAATVIS
+658 IDHNTSAATVIS
-670 SSGVLTIGADEAAAS
+670 SSGVLTIGADEAATG
-685 SYIVVYATSKTNSNN
+685 SYVTVHATSKTNSNN
-700 VGQVSVY
+700 VGQVLVY

-727 SNPIAKAAEDE
+727 DNPIARAAEDE
-738 NVRIVAPELTGKEFR
+738 NVSISAPELAGKQFR
-753 EWTVEAGSADVTIDG
+753 EWTVEAGSAAVALADATEDH
-768 ENNSSTFFIMPA
+768 TYFYMPA

-800 DAPVNG
+800 DAPVSG
-806 QHIDQTLTTGSPNYT
+806 QHIDQTLATVSPNYT
-821 ATLTRVWQGA
+821 ATLTGVWQGT
-831 GFKSLTETIYETGKE
+831 GFKSLADTIYETGKE
-846 YAFYVQFAPASGY
+846 YVFFVQFAPASGY
-859 VIVPN
+859 VIAPN

-875 LNFDD
+875 LSYED
-880 DYIGS
+880 DYNFIS
-885 YSAWMIALTAVSEE
+885 SAWKLALTAVSDE

-912 NASLAKENDVIT
+912 SASLAQENDVVT

-952 VSTTFVMPAKAVAVS
+952 ASTTFVMPAKAVTVS

-975 YTVTFGAGEGTGSM
+975 YTVSFDAGEGTGTMSN
-989 ASELV
+989 ELV
-994 NENSTFELP
+994 NENDKFELP
-1003 ACLFVAPANKEF
+1003 ANLFVAPTNKEF
-1015 KAWSVG
+1015 KCWSVG
-1021 GVEKNVGDEITITAN
+1021 GVEKNVGDEITITAD

-1046 KVTVSFVAGEGTGTM
+1046 KVTVSFAAGEGTGTM

-1126 NANGGTGSNEAE
+1126 DANGGTGSKAAE

-1150 NPFTAPTG
+1150 SPFTAPTG

-1173 EAATIQVNNNVT
+1173 EAATIQINNDVT

-1193 ESAPGNPGN
+1193 ESAPVD
-1202 PGNPVEPGN
+1202 PVN
-1211 PDEPGN
+1211 PD
-1217 PGNPVEP
+1217 EP
-1224 GNPDQPEINPVEEKG
+1224 GNPDQPEIKPDDPGNPDQPEIKPTEEKK

-1249 VIGSIAGAAL
+1249 VVGSVAGAAL

-1271 IKKKS
+1271 IKKKTW
-1276 MAELLAIFKK
+1276 AEFIALFKK
-1286 APKANPENIN
+1286 H
-1296 ISDDIVE
+1296 

>member
-1 MTQTKKGFLAGLIV
+1 MTKTKKGFLAGLIV
-15 LAMALALVFGFALVP
+15 LAMTLALVFGFALVP

-42 ALSNVQLDGDTLS
+42 ALSNVQLDGNILS
-55 WDAFTGATEYQ
+55 WDAFTGATEYY
-66 VQMVG
+66 VMMDG
-71 NGGNGSQYY
+71 HGGNGSENY

-91 ANYHFETGTYNWY
+91 ANYHFETDTYDWY
-104 VYAVDEDGNQISL
+104 VYAVDENGDQISL
-117 TSTSNE
+117 TSTSNA
-123 DYSTYPDYNYN
+123 DYSTYPEYDYN

-146 ARLSTPTGLVWNH
+146 TRLSTPTELVWNH
-159 TTLMWDGVDGASSY
+159 TTLMWDGVDGARFY
-173 SLTVYEEVGDA
+173 SLTVYKEDGDV
-184 FVTQENI
+184 FVTQTNI
-191 FSGTR
+191 FSGTS
-196 YSWTG
+196 YSWPG
-201 FKTATSY
+201 FKADTSY
-208 YFTIKANAPFGGE
+208 YFTIKAVAPFGGE
-221 YCNSLVATSGT
+221 YCSSLKATSGT
-232 HTYANV
+232 HTFESV
-238 VADLDG
+238 VADLG
-244 HVSISNG
+244 SHVSISSNG

-259 GLDNCSYG
+259 GLDNCSFS
-267 IWSSDRTSKEFGSGS
+267 IWSSDRESASFGGG
-282 NVELPLDLYTEFAS
+282 NNIDELPLDLYTEFAILS
-296 FEVPDGT
+296 VPDGT
-303 YDIKIEVYNQY
+303 YDIEIEVYNEY

-327 VYDSSLAPQ
+327 DYDSSLAPQ

-341 VTITGDLEYGSTL
+341 VTVTGDLEYGETL

-367 NYRWYR
+367 NYHWYR
-373 SDPDETWVILQN
+373 SDPYETWVILQN

-403 VVVTSSVEL
+403 VVVTSSKEL
-412 NQIQSAETDTVGA
+412 KQIQSAETDTVGA

-435 GGNPVSAELGAGEF
+435 GGNPVSAELGPGEF

-456 GHVGTPYSA
+456 GHVGTPYNA
-465 QLVAEGGSGNYT
+465 QLAAEGGSGNYT
-477 WEVLVGS
+477 WEVIVGS

-502 TGTATGSITIKCTDA
+502 TNTATGSITIRCTDA
-517 DNTDISDNVQLN
+517 DNTEFSDNVQLN
-529 FVVYAD
+529 FVVYED
-535 SWVPSIVTTTV
+535 SWVPSIETTTV

-555 NFDLLVNSDI
+555 YFELLVNSDI

-578 PTGLSLGNSG
+578 PTGLSLGKSG
-588 ARNGHLYGTPTTK
+588 TRNGYLYGTPTTK

-630 VSYVEAKYYRGDE
+630 VSYVDAKYYRGDE

-670 SSGVLTIGADEAAAS
+670 SSGVLTIGADEAAAG

-700 VGQVSVY
+700 VGQVSVE
-707 FTPKTAYSITVTG
+707 FTPKTAYSITVTSG
-720 GTATDSS
+720 MATDSS
-727 SNPIAKAAEDE
+727 SNPIAKAAENE
-738 NVRIVAPELTGKEFR
+738 NVYILAPELTGKRFR
-753 EWTVEAGSADVTIDG
+753 EWTVEAGSAAVTIDG

-846 YAFYVQFAPASGY
+846 YAFFVQFAPASGY

-864 NQLSVTLNGTA
+864 DQLSVTLNGTA
-875 LNFDD
+875 LNFTD

-885 YSAWMIALTAVSEE
+885 YSAWRIALTAVSDE

-912 NASLAKENDVIT
+912 NASLAKENDVVT

-1046 KVTVSFVAGEGTGTM
+1046 KVTVSFAAGEGTGTM

-1074 PANGFTAP
+1074 PVNGFTAP
-1082 DGKRFKSWSIGGNAV
+1082 DGKRFKSWSIGGNPAS
-1097 AVGAS
+1097 VGAS
-1102 IIINNA
+1102 IVINGN

-1126 NANGGTGSNEAE
+1126 NANGGTGSKAAE
-1138 QVEHGTYFTLPE
+1138 QVEHGTYFTLPA
-1150 NPFTAPTG
+1150 NPFTALEG
-1158 KVFAGWAFTANGSKI
+1158 KEFAGWAFTANGSKI
-1173 EAATIQVNNNVT
+1173 DSATIQINNDVT

-1193 ESAPGNPGN
+1193 ESAPVD
-1202 PGNPVEPGN
+1202 PVN

-1217 PGNPVEP
+1217 S
-1224 GNPDQPEINPVEEKG
+1224 DQPEIKPVEEKG

-1249 VIGSIAGAAL
+1249 AVGSVAVAGL
-1259 LGCGGFAIFWFV
+1259 GGFSLFWFV

-1276 MAELLAIFKK
+1276 FADLIAVFKK
-1286 APKANPENIN
+1286 
-1296 ISDDIVE
+1296 

>member
-1 MTQTKKGFLAGLIV
+1 MKIKSRNILITSLTMIVMMLAIL
-15 LAMALALVFGFALVP
+15 FGVVAISPL
-30 SAHETAYADTLP
+30 TAYADTLP
-42 ALSNVQLDGDTLS
+42 ALSNVQLVGNTLS
-55 WDAFTGATEYQ
+55 WDAFTGATKYY
-66 VQMVG
+66 VMMVG
-71 NGGNGSQYY
+71 DGGNGSNSY

-91 ANYHFETGTYNWY
+91 ANYHFETGTYDWE
-104 VYAVDEDGNQISL
+104 VYAVDEHGDQISL
-117 TSTSNE
+117 TSTS
-123 DYSTYPDYNYN
+123 DAYYSTYPEYNYN

-159 TTLMWDGVDGASSY
+159 TTLMWDGVDGARDY
-173 SLTVYEEVGDA
+173 SLTVYKEDGDA
-184 FVTQENI
+184 FVTQTNI
-191 FSGTR
+191 YSGTS
-196 YSWTG
+196 YSWSG
-201 FKTATSY
+201 FQTDTPY
-208 YFTIKANAPFGGE
+208 YFTIQANAPFGGE
-221 YCNSLVATSGT
+221 YCNSLEATSGT
-232 HTYANV
+232 HTYTSV
-238 VADLDG
+238 VADLG
-244 HVSISNG
+244 SHVSISSNG
-251 QLSISDVE
+251 QLSFSGVE
-259 GLDNCSYG
+259 GLDNCSFS
-267 IWSSDRTSKEFGSGS
+267 IWSSDRESEHFGGC
-282 NVELPLDLYTEFAS
+282 NNIDELPLDLYTEFATL
-296 FEVPDGT
+296 EVPDGT
-303 YDIKIEVYNQY
+303 YDIEIEVFNEY

-341 VTITGDLEYGSTL
+341 VTVTGDLEYGETL

-367 NYRWYR
+367 NYHWYR
-373 SDPDETWVILQN
+373 SDPYETWVILQN
-385 GTSNTFTLTTPC
+385 GTSNTFELTKPC
-397 IGKSIL
+397 IGKSIF
-403 VVVTSSVEL
+403 VVVTSSKEL
-412 NQIQSAETDTVGA
+412 KQIESAETDTVGA

-435 GGNPVSAELGAGEF
+435 GGNPVSAELGPGEI

-477 WEVLVGS
+477 WEVIIGS
-484 LASGLSLN
+484 LASGLSLD
-492 SSTGLVSGTP
+492 SSTGIVSGTP
-502 TGTATGSITIKCTDA
+502 TNTATGSITIRCTDA
-517 DNTDISDNVQLN
+517 DNTDFSDNVQLN

-535 SWVPSIVTTTV
+535 SWVPSIETTTV

-555 NFDLLVNSDI
+555 YFDLVVDSDI
-565 SASVDWTVESGSL
+565 SASVDWTVEIGSL
-578 PTGLSLGNSG
+578 PTGLSLGKSG
-588 ARNGHLYGTPTTK
+588 ARNGYLYGTPTTK

-630 VSYVEAKYYRGDE
+630 VSYVDAKYYLGDE
-643 IALTASVGNENVDWS
+643 IALTASIGNENVDWS

-670 SSGVLTIGADEAAAS
+670 SSGVLTIGADEAATG

-700 VGQVSVY
+700 VGQVSVE

-720 GTATDSS
+720 GMATDSS

-738 NVRIVAPELTGKEFR
+738 NVHILAPELTGKKFR
-753 EWTVEAGSADVTIDG
+753 EWTVEAGSAAVEFADATADSIW
-768 ENNSSTFFIMPA
+768 IYMPA

-831 GFKSLTETIYETGKE
+831 GFKSLIDTIYETGKE
-846 YAFYVQFAPASGY
+846 YAFFVQFTPASGY

-864 NQLSVTLNGTA
+864 DQLSVTLNGSA
-875 LNFDD
+875 LNFAD

-885 YSAWMIALTAVSEE
+885 YSAWRIVLTAVSEE

-912 NASLAKENDVIT
+912 NASLAKENDVVT

-1046 KVTVSFVAGEGTGTM
+1046 KVTVSFAAGEGTGTM

-1082 DGKRFKSWSIGGNAV
+1082 DGKRFKSWSVGGNPAS
-1097 AVGAS
+1097 VGAS
-1102 IIINNA
+1102 IVINGN

-1126 NANGGTGSNEAE
+1126 NANGGTGSKAAE
-1138 QVEHGTYFTLPE
+1138 QVEHGTYFTLPA
-1150 NPFTAPTG
+1150 NPFTALEG
-1158 KVFAGWAFTANGSKI
+1158 KEFAGWAFTANGSKI
-1173 EAATIQVNNNVT
+1173 DSATIQINNNVT

-1193 ESAPGNPGN
+1193 ESAPVD
-1202 PGNPVEPGN
+1202 PVN

-1217 PGNPVEP
+1217 S
-1224 GNPDQPEINPVEEKG
+1224 DQPEIKPVEEKG

-1249 VIGSIAGAAL
+1249 AVGSVAVAGL
-1259 LGCGGFAIFWFV
+1259 GGFSLLWFV

-1276 MAELLAIFKK
+1276 FADLIAVFKK
-1286 APKANPENIN
+1286 K
-1296 ISDDIVE
+1296 

>member
-1 MTQTKKGFLAGLIV
+1 MKLTKNWIICGFVVVAMV
-15 LAMALALVFGFALVP
+15 LALAFGFALVP
-30 SAHETAYADTLP
+30 STHETAYADLP
-42 ALSNVQLDGDTLS
+42 ALSNVQLVGNTLS
-55 WDAFTGATEYQ
+55 WDAFTGATEYH
-66 VQMVG
+66 VLIVAD
-71 NGGNGSQYY
+71 GGNGSRDY

-91 ANYHFETGTYNWY
+91 ADYHCETDTYDWY
-104 VYAVDEDGNQISL
+104 VYAMDEHGVQISL
-117 TSTSNE
+117 TSTS
-123 DYSTYPDYNYN
+123 DAGYSTDPEYDYN
-134 VSYAQYSYTNTQ
+134 VSYAKYSYTNTQ
-146 ARLSTPTGLVWNH
+146 TRLSTPTELEWNH
-159 TTLMWDGVDGASSY
+159 TTLMWVGVSGASFY
-173 SLTVYEEVGDA
+173 SLNVYEEEGDV
-184 FVTQENI
+184 FVTNENI
-191 FSGTR
+191 HSGTS
-196 YSWTG
+196 YSWAG
-201 FKTATSY
+201 FQTDTSY
-208 YFTIKANAPFGGE
+208 YFTVQAVAPFGGD
-221 YCNSLVATSGT
+221 YCDSLVATSGT
-232 HTYANV
+232 HTFASA

-244 HVSISNG
+244 HVSISSNG

-259 GLDNCSYG
+259 GLDHCSFS
-267 IWSSDRTSKEFGSGS
+267 IWSSDRTSDNFGGGD
-282 NVELPLDLYTEFAS
+282 NYDLPIDLYPEFAILS
-296 FEVPDGT
+296 VPNGT
-303 YDIKIEVYNQY
+303 YDIEIEVYNQY
-314 NEPLAPVYYYDDW
+314 NEPLAPVYYVDDW
-327 VYDSSLAPQ
+327 EYDSSHAPQ

-341 VTITGDLEYGSTL
+341 VTITGDLEYGETL

-367 NYRWYR
+367 TYRWYR
-373 SDPDETWVILQN
+373 SDPYETWVLLQN
-385 GTSNTFTLTTPC
+385 GTSNTFELTKPC

-403 VVVTSSVEL
+403 VVVSSSVEL

-435 GGNPVSAELGAGEF
+435 GGNPVSAELGPGEF

-456 GHVGTPYSA
+456 GHVGTPYIA
-465 QLVAEGGSGNYT
+465 QLAAEGGSGNYT
-477 WEVLVGS
+477 WEVIVGS

-502 TGTATGSITIKCTDA
+502 TNTATGSITIKCTDA
-517 DNTDISDNVQLN
+517 DNTEFSDNVQLN

-535 SWVPSIVTTTV
+535 SWIPSIETTTV

-555 NFDLLVNSDI
+555 GFDLVANSDI

-588 ARNGHLYGTPTTK
+588 TWNGRLYGTPTTK

-630 VSYVEAKYYRGDE
+630 VSYVDAKYYRGDE

-700 VGQVSVY
+700 VGQVSVE
-707 FTPKTAYSITVTG
+707 FIPKTAYSVTVTG

-727 SNPIAKAAEDE
+727 ANPIARAAEDE
-738 NVRIVAPELTGKEFR
+738 NVYIVAPELTGKEFR
-753 EWTVEAGSADVTIDG
+753 EWTVEAGSAAVALADATADHTYF
-768 ENNSSTFFIMPA
+768 SMPA

-800 DAPVNG
+800 DAPING

-821 ATLTRVWQGA
+821 ATLTAVWQGA
-831 GFKSLTETIYETGKE
+831 GYKSLTDTIYETGKE
-846 YAFYVQFAPASGY
+846 YTFFVQFAPASGY
-859 VIVPN
+859 VLAPN
-864 NQLSVTLNGTA
+864 NQMSVTLNGTA
-875 LNFDD
+875 L
-880 DYIGS
+880 S
-885 YSAWMIALTAVSEE
+885 YPDNYNHIQSAWMLALTAVSDE

-912 NASLAKENDVIT
+912 SASLAQENDVIT

-931 SGFVFDKWTTEDG
+931 SGFLFDKWTTEDG
-944 VTFASETS
+944 VTFASATS
-952 VSTTFVMPAKAVAVS
+952 ASTTFVMPAKAVAVS

-975 YTVTFGAGEGTGSM
+975 YTVSFDAGGGTGTMSN
-989 ASELV
+989 ELV
-994 NENSTFELP
+994 NENDKFELP
-1003 ACLFVAPANKEF
+1003 ANLFVAPANKEF
-1015 KAWSVG
+1015 KCWSVG
-1021 GVEKNVGDEITITAN
+1021 GVEKNVGDEITITAD
-1036 TTVTAVWQFI
+1036 TSVTAVWKYI
-1046 KVTVSFVAGEGTGTM
+1046 KVTVSFDAGEGTGSM
-1061 DSVQVDKGSSYTL
+1061 APQQVDKGSSYTL

-1126 NANGGTGSNEAE
+1126 NANGGTGSKAAE

-1150 NPFTAPTG
+1150 SPFTAPTG

-1173 EAATIQVNNNVT
+1173 EAATIQVNNDVT
-1185 LFALWKDA
+1185 LFALWND
-1193 ESAPGNPGN
+1193 EEPAPVDPVDPQPGPTPVDPQ
-1202 PGNPVEPGN
+1202 PGPTPV
-1211 PDEPGN
+1211 D
-1217 PGNPVEP
+1217 
-1224 GNPDQPEINPVEEKG
+1224 PDQPEIKPAEEKQ

-1249 VIGSIAGAAL
+1249 VIGSVAGAAA

-1271 IKKKS
+1271 IKKKTW
-1276 MAELLAIFKK
+1276 ADFVALFKK
-1286 APKANPENIN
+1286 H
-1296 ISDDIVE
+1296 

>member
-1 MTQTKKGFLAGLIV
+1 MTRTKKGFLAGFIV
-15 LAMALALVFGFALVP
+15 LAMVLALAFGFALVP
-30 SAHETAYADTLP
+30 STHETAHADFP
-42 ALSNVQLDGDTLS
+42 ALTNVQLVGDTLS
-55 WDAFTGATEYQ
+55 WDAFTGATRYQ
-66 VQMVG
+66 VEMVG
-71 NGGNGSQYY
+71 NGGNGSKYY
-80 TTNSADLSAFA
+80 TTNSADLSAIA
-91 ANYHFETGTYNWY
+91 ANYHCETDTYDWY
-104 VYAVDEDGNQISL
+104 VYAVDEHDNQISL
-117 TSTSNE
+117 TSTSDE
-123 DYSTYPDYNYN
+123 GYSAYPEYDYN

-146 ARLSTPTGLVWNH
+146 TRLSTPTGLVWNH
-159 TTLMWDGVDGASSY
+159 TTLMWDGVDGARSY
-173 SLTVYEEVGDA
+173 SLTVYKEDGDV
-184 FVTQENI
+184 FVTQRNI
-191 FSGTR
+191 FSGTS

-201 FKTATSY
+201 FQTDTSY

-221 YCNSLVATSGT
+221 YCNSLKATSGT
-232 HTYANV
+232 HTYASV

-244 HVSISNG
+244 HVSIADG
-251 QLSISDVE
+251 QLSVSDVE
-259 GLDNCSYG
+259 GLDNCSFC
-267 IWSSDRTSKEFGSGS
+267 IWSSDRTSESFGGCN
-282 NVELPLDLYTEFAS
+282 NVELPLDLYTEFATLS
-296 FEVPDGT
+296 VPDGT
-303 YDIKIEVYNQY
+303 YDIEIEVYNEY
-314 NEPLAPVYYYDDW
+314 NEPLAPVYYYNDW

-341 VTITGDLEYGSTL
+341 VTVTGDLEYGETL

-373 SDPDETWVILQN
+373 SDPDETWIILQN
-385 GTSNTFTLTTPC
+385 GTSNTFELTKPC

-412 NQIQSAETDTVGA
+412 NQIESTETDTVGA

-435 GGNPVSAELGAGEF
+435 GGNPVTAELGPGEF

-456 GHVGTPYSA
+456 EHVGTPYIA
-465 QLVAEGGSGNYT
+465 QLAAEGGSGNYT
-477 WEVLVGS
+477 WEVLIGS

-502 TGTATGSITIKCTDA
+502 TNTLLGSITIKCTDA
-517 DNTDISDNVQLN
+517 DNTEFSDNVNLT

-535 SWVPSIVTTTV
+535 SWVPSIMTTTA
-546 DNAVVDQSY
+546 DNAVVDKSY
-555 NFDLLVNSDI
+555 SFDLVANSGLSESIDR
-565 SASVDWTVESGSL
+565 TVESGSL
-578 PTGLSLGNSG
+578 PTGLSLGK
-588 ARNGHLYGTPTTK
+588 NGMMDGRLYGTPTTK

-610 ANYVGSDTQ
+610 ANNIGSDTQ

-630 VSYVEAKYYRGDE
+630 VSYVDAKYYLGDE
-643 IALTASVGNENVDWS
+643 IALTASVGNANVDWS
-658 IGHNTSAATVIS
+658 IVHNTSAATVIS
-670 SSGVLTIGADEAAAS
+670 SSGVLTIGADEAATG
-685 SYIVVYATSKTNSNN
+685 SYITVYATSKTNSNN
-700 VGQVSVY
+700 VGQKMVY
-707 FTPKTAYSITVTG
+707 FTPKTAYSVTVTG
-720 GTATDSS
+720 GTATVSS
-727 SNPIAKAAEDE
+727 SDPIARAAEDE
-738 NVRIVAPELTGKEFR
+738 IVYISAPELAGKQFR
-753 EWTVEAGSADVTIDG
+753 EWTVEAGSTAVALADATEDHT
-768 ENNSSTFFIMPA
+768 EFYMPA

-800 DAPVNG
+800 DAPVSG
-806 QHIDQTLTTGSPNYT
+806 QHIDQTLATVSPNYT
-821 ATLTRVWQGA
+821 ATLTGVWQGT
-831 GFKSLTETIYETGKE
+831 GFKSLADTIYETGKE
-846 YAFYVQFAPASGY
+846 YAFFVQFAPASGY
-859 VIVPN
+859 ILVPN

-875 LNFDD
+875 LNFAD
-880 DYIGS
+880 DYNGS
-885 YSAWMIALTAVSEE
+885 SSAWRIVLTAVSDE

-912 NASLAKENDVIT
+912 SASLAQENDVIT

-931 SGFVFDKWTTEDG
+931 SGFLFDKWTTEDG

-952 VSTTFVMPAKAVAVS
+952 ASTTFVMPAKAVTVS

-975 YTVTFGAGEGTGSM
+975 YTVSFDAGEGTGTMSN
-989 ASELV
+989 ELV
-994 NENSTFELP
+994 NENDKFELP
-1003 ACLFVAPANKEF
+1003 ANLFVAPTNKEF
-1015 KAWSVG
+1015 KCWSVG
-1021 GVEKNVGDEITITAN
+1021 GVEKNVGDEITVTAD

-1046 KVTVSFVAGEGTGTM
+1046 KVTVSFAAGEGTGTM

-1126 NANGGTGSNEAE
+1126 DANGGTGSKAAE

-1150 NPFTAPTG
+1150 SPFTAPTG

-1173 EAATIQVNNNVT
+1173 EAATIQVNNDVT

-1193 ESAPGNPGN
+1193 ESAPVD
-1202 PGNPVEPGN
+1202 PVN

-1217 PGNPVEP
+1217 PDQTEIKPDEPVS
-1224 GNPDQPEINPVEEKG
+1224 PDQPEIKPTEEKK

-1249 VIGSIAGAAL
+1249 VVGSVAGAAL

-1271 IKKKS
+1271 IKKKTW
-1276 MAELLAIFKK
+1276 AEFIALFKK
-1286 APKANPENIN
+1286 H
-1296 ISDDIVE
+1296 

>member
-15 LAMALALVFGFALVP
+15 LAMALALAFGFALVP
-30 SAHETAYADTLP
+30 SAHETVYAADLP
-42 ALSNVQLDGDTLS
+42 ALSNVQLVGDTLS
-55 WDAFTGATEYQ
+55 WDAFTGATEYY
-66 VQMVG
+66 VMMVG
-71 NGGNGSQYY
+71 DGGNGSNSY
-80 TTNSADLSAFA
+80 TTNSADLSALA
-91 ANYHFETGTYNWY
+91 AYYHFETGTYDWY
-104 VYAVDEDGNQISL
+104 VYAVDENGDRISL
-117 TSTSNE
+117 KSTSYA
-123 DYSTYPDYNYN
+123 DYSTNPDYDYN

-159 TTLMWDGVDGASSY
+159 TTLMWNGVSGATFYFLEIYKEDGDV
-173 SLTVYEEVGDA
+173 
-184 FVTQENI
+184 FVTGADI
-191 FSGTR
+191 YGVTS

-201 FKTATSY
+201 FKADTSY
-208 YFTIKANAPFGGE
+208 YFTVQAEPDFGGD
-221 YCNSLVATSGT
+221 YCDSLVATSGT
-232 HTYANV
+232 HTFESV
-238 VADLDG
+238 VADLG
-244 HVSISNG
+244 SHVSISANG

-259 GLDNCSYG
+259 GLDNCSYS
-267 IWSSDRTSKEFGSGS
+267 IWSSDRTSEHFGGG
-282 NVELPLDLYTEFAS
+282 NNIELPLDLYTEFATL
-296 FEVPDGT
+296 EVPDGT
-303 YDIKIEVYNQY
+303 YDIKIEVYNEY

-341 VTITGDLEYGSTL
+341 VTVTGDLEYGSTL

-367 NYRWYR
+367 NYRWY
-373 SDPDETWVILQN
+373 SIDAVDNAVIRQN
-385 GTSNTFTLTTPC
+385 GTSNTFTLTEPC

-412 NQIQSAETDTVGA
+412 NQIYSAETDTVGA

-435 GGNPVSAELGAGEF
+435 GGNPVSAELGPGEF

-456 GHVGTPYSA
+456 GHVGTPYNA
-465 QLVAEGGSGNYT
+465 QLAAEGGSGNYT
-477 WEVLVGS
+477 WEVIVGS

-502 TGTATGSITIKCTDA
+502 TNTATGSITISCTDA
-517 DNTDISDNVQLN
+517 DNTEFSDSVQLN

-535 SWVPSIVTTTV
+535 SWVPSIETTTA

-555 NFDLLVNSDI
+555 YFELLVNSDI
-565 SASVDWTVESGSL
+565 SEPIDWTVESGSL
-578 PTGLSLGNSG
+578 PTGLSLGKSG
-588 ARNGHLYGTPTTK
+588 FRNGRLYGTPTTK

-630 VSYVEAKYYRGDE
+630 VSYVDAKYYRGDE
-643 IALTASVGNENVDWS
+643 IALTASVGNANVDWS

-670 SSGVLTIGADEAAAS
+670 SSGVLTIGADEAADA
-685 SYIVVYATSKTNSNN
+685 SYIIVYATSKTNSNN

-720 GTATDSS
+720 GTATDTS
-727 SNPIAKAAEDE
+727 SNPIAKAAEDDH
-738 NVRIVAPELTGKEFR
+738 VYILAPELAGKQFR
-753 EWTVEAGSADVTIDG
+753 EWTVEAGSAAVTLTDAT
-768 ENNSSTFFIMPA
+768 EDYTDFYMPA

-831 GFKSLTETIYETGKE
+831 SFKSLTDTIYETGKE
-846 YAFYVQFAPASGY
+846 YAFFVQFAPASGY

-864 NQLSVTLNGTA
+864 DQLSVTLNGTA
-875 LNFDD
+875 LNFAD

-885 YSAWMIALTAVSEE
+885 YSAWRIVLTAVSEE

-912 NASLAKENDVIT
+912 SASLAQENDVIT

-975 YTVTFGAGEGTGSM
+975 YTVSFDAGEGTGAMSN
-989 ASELV
+989 ELV
-994 NENSTFELP
+994 NENDKFELP
-1003 ACLFVAPANKEF
+1003 ANLFVAPANKEF

-1046 KVTVSFVAGEGTGTM
+1046 KVTVSFAAGEGTGTM

-1074 PANGFTAP
+1074 PVNGFTAP
-1082 DGKRFKSWSIGGNAV
+1082 DGKRFKSWSIGGNPAS
-1097 AVGAS
+1097 VGAS
-1102 IIINNA
+1102 IVINGN

-1126 NANGGTGSNEAE
+1126 NANGGTGSKEAE
-1138 QVEHGTYFTLPE
+1138 QVEHGTYFTLPA
-1150 NPFTAPTG
+1150 NPFTALEG
-1158 KVFAGWAFTANGSKI
+1158 KEFAGWAFTANGSKI
-1173 EAATIQVNNNVT
+1173 EAATIQVNNDVT

-1193 ESAPGNPGN
+1193 ESAPVD
-1202 PGNPVEPGN
+1202 PVN

-1217 PGNPVEP
+1217 PDQPEINPDQPEINPDEP

-1249 VIGSIAGAAL
+1249 VIGSVAVAGV
-1259 LGCGGFAIFWFV
+1259 GGFALVWFV
-1271 IKKKS
+1271 IKKKKF
-1276 MAELLAIFKK
+1276 ADLIAVFKK
-1286 APKANPENIN
+1286 K
-1296 ISDDIVE
+1296 